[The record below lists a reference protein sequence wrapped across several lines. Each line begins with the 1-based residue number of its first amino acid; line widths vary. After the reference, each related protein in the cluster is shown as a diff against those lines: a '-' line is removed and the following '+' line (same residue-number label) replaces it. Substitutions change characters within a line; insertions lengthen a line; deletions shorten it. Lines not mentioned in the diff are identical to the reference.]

1 MQLLVQFLLRL
12 SFGMCAAMAV
22 TPPRLV
28 TSGYYRNN
36 SYVVLGLS
44 VLASLMTYG
53 TLQFWPALAVAI
65 LSYAAAVCWLYEMP
79 RQGVIALVLTALAAL
94 IGCWGD
100 FSGGKIL
107 SLLESASSGLVL
119 GTTMAAMLLG
129 HWYLNSPGMKIAPLQ
144 TLVRLMI
151 VAIVVRA
158 VLSAVGLGLH
168 WADAGSPTST
178 QLSLLALRWLAGLV
192 GAATAAIFSLKTLEI
207 PNTQSATGILYV
219 GVIGTFLG
227 EMTAALLSA
236 ELSCPV

>member
-12 SFGMCAAMAV
+12 SFGLCAAMAV

-44 VLASLMTYG
+44 VLASLMAHG
-53 TLQFWPALAVAI
+53 TPHFWPAIAVAV
-65 LSYAAAVCWLYEMP
+65 LSYAGAVCWLYEMP
-79 RQGVIALVLTALAAL
+79 KQGVILLALTALVAL
-94 IGCWGD
+94 VGCWGD
-100 FSGGKIL
+100 FSSMNGL
-107 SLLESASSGLVL
+107 TPFESASSGLVL

-144 TLVRLMI
+144 RLVRLML
-151 VAIVVRA
+151 VAIVIRG
-158 VLSAVGLGLH
+158 VLSALGLVVH
-168 WADAGSPTST
+168 WNVMGAPSST
-178 QLSLLALRWLAGLV
+178 QLSLLALRWLAGIV
-192 GAATAAIFSLKTLEI
+192 GAAAAAIFSLKTLEI

-236 ELSCPV
+236 ELFCPV